1 MEHDMKTLRLF
12 LSLLALAL
20 LLAACG
26 EKIEPGTSTVS
37 RPTVTAV
44 RLATARVVS
53 RPLTYEAV
61 GTVAAGTTSELAAKG
76 MGNVERIAV
85 REGDRVKKGD
95 LLVALDDRQARAQLA
110 QAEAA
115 LLEAEQ
121 ALTAASSAR
130 DAARAAADLA
140 ATTLT
145 RYEALK
151 REESVSAQE
160 FDEVGARNRQAQAGK
175 DQADAMVAAAT
186 SRVNQAKAAAAS
198 AQITLA
204 DTQIV
209 APHPGIVTGKL
220 VDRGDLATP
229 GRPLIVLETT
239 RGYRVDVV
247 LPEEYLD
254 RVRLQQTVEVTIPAL
269 DLTGLEGTVSTVVPA
284 ADPASRSFLIK
295 VSLPPKT
302 GVKSGMYARVAVPV
316 GDGDQILIPQ
326 AAVVRRGQLTG
337 LYVVDVEGTAH
348 FRLIRLGRP
357 DQDLVEVLSGIGEG
371 DRYVVEPGPTLVDG
385 ARVEAAS

>member
-1 MEHDMKTLRLF
+1 MRLRFRCF
-12 LSLLALAL
+12 LAVAF

-26 EKIEPGTSTVS
+26 EKIEPGTATVS
-37 RPTVTAV
+37 RPVVTGV
-44 RLATARVVS
+44 RLAAARMVS

-61 GTVAAGTTSELAAKG
+61 GTVVAGITSDLAAKV
-76 MGNVERIAV
+76 MGTVERIAV
-85 REGDRVKKGD
+85 HEGDRVKKGD
-95 LLVALDDRQARAQLA
+95 LLIALDDRQARAQLA

-115 LLEAEQ
+115 FLEANQ
-121 ALTAASSAR
+121 ALTAAASAR

-160 FDEVGARNRQAQAGK
+160 FDEVAARNRQAQAAK

-186 SRVNQAKAAAAS
+186 SRVSQAKAAVAS
-198 AQITLA
+198 AEVTLA
-204 DTQIV
+204 DTRIV

-220 VDRGDLATP
+220 VDEGDLATP
-229 GRPLIVLETT
+229 GRPLLVLETA
-239 RGYRVDVV
+239 RGYRLDVV

-254 RVRLQQTVEVTIPAL
+254 RIRLGQTVEVTVPAVN
-269 DLTGLEGTVSTVVPA
+269 LTALQGTVTTIVPA
-284 ADPASRSFLIK
+284 ADPESRSFLIK
-295 VSLPPKT
+295 VSLPPET
-302 GVKSGMYARVAVPV
+302 TVKSGMYARIAVPF
-316 GDGDQILIPQ
+316 GEGDQILIPQ
-326 AAVVRRGQLTG
+326 SAVLRRGQLTG
-337 LYVVDVEGTAH
+337 LYVVDGEGIAH

-357 DQDLVEVLSGIGEG
+357 YQDLVEVLSGIGDG